1 LENKTFRPD
10 TLQVVIKSDRTLAP
24 RVRKVNG
31 TVRLVVTKAFNEPV
45 NEIAIENTYRV
56 PVNGEK
62 MRETAL
68 VNITFA
74 DGSQFTGNFDE
85 LKRAV
90 DANRLLWNMCNARL
104 HNDPHSEDKYMQEA
118 IALMAT
124 PITKF

>member
-1 LENKTFRPD
+1 MENKTFRPD
-10 TLQVVIKSDRTLAP
+10 ILQVVIKSDRALAP

-45 NEIAIENTYRV
+45 NEIAIENTYRE

-74 DGSQFTGNFDE
+74 DGSQFTGDFDE
-85 LKRAV
+85 LKRALE
-90 DANRLLWNMCNARL
+90 ANKLLFNLVNA
-104 HNDPHSEDKYMQEA
+104 HKNYDPASSDKFMQQA
-118 IALMAT
+118 IKLFKT
-124 PITKF
+124 V

>member
-1 LENKTFRPD
+1 MENKTFRPD
-10 TLQVVIKSDRTLAP
+10 TLQVVIKSDKALAP

-56 PVNGEK
+56 PVDGEK

-85 LKRAV
+85 LKQAV
-90 DANRLLWNMCNARL
+90 DAHWLLTNMVNAYK
-104 HNDPHSEDKYMQEA
+104 NIDPASSDKLMQQA
-118 IALMAT
+118 IELFKNA
-124 PITKF
+124 